1 MSMKLIDLY
10 QENLIICD
18 NPKCDYLIP
27 NPTGDPNAECKQYI
41 NMPCPKCGQNLLTEA
56 DYNQSNSF
64 MRKINFINKWF
75 GWLSVI
81 TGTSSIISGRQ
92 ERRIK
97 ASVHFHNGANVE
109 IKTGTN
115 KSK

>member
-1 MSMKLIDLY
+1 MKLIDLY

-41 NMPCPKCGQNLLTEA
+41 NMPCPKCGDNLLTEQ
-56 DYNQSNSF
+56 DYVQSNNF

-75 GWLSVI
+75 GWLSFI
-81 TGTSSIISGRQ
+81 TGTSLVTTGRP
-92 ERRIK
+92 EKTIK
-97 ASVHFHNGANVE
+97 ASIHFHNGANIE
-109 IKTGTN
+109 LKD
-115 KSK
+115 K